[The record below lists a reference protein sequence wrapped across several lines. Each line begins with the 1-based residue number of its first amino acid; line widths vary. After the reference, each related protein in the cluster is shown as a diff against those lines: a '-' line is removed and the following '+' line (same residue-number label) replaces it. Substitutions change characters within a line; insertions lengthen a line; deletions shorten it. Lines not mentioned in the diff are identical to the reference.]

1 MKGGSPN
8 RRQRISAQG
17 SIRSNPELVR
27 KAVRRVIFLEGETKM
42 DRIVSQSLRSTF
54 WVFGVLLFFS
64 VPAWAQGDGAS
75 LFKAKCAACHGAD
88 GKGDTS
94 MGKAM
99 KLRDL
104 GSDDVQ
110 KQTDAELTE
119 ITANGKGKMPAY
131 EGKLTDDQIKQL
143 VGYIR
148 SLKKK

>member
-1 MKGGSPN
+1 
-8 RRQRISAQG
+8 
-17 SIRSNPELVR
+17 
-27 KAVRRVIFLEGETKM
+27 M
-42 DRIVSQSLRSTF
+42 DRIGKWSFRNALWIV
-54 WVFGVLLFFS
+54 GVLVLFTL
-64 VPAWAQGDGAS
+64 PARAQGDGES

-94 MGKAM
+94 MGKSM

-131 EGKLTDDQIKQL
+131 KGKLTDDQIKQL